1 MGVGHSAW
9 CAVCFRT
16 LYGAVSR
23 SAQGVR
29 KTTQKFCLY
38 RRSSRFLVVF
48 AFLGGGGKQQQRHFT
63 FMIPRAEAFLAL
75 VLS

>member
-1 MGVGHSAW
+1 MGVGHPAW

-16 LYGAVSR
+16 LYGAFSR

-29 KTTQKFCLY
+29 KTTQKFCFY
-38 RRSSRFLVVF
+38 RRSSIVSSFFLRFSYGTTTSRYF
-48 AFLGGGGKQQQRHFT
+48 FK
-63 FMIPRAEAFLAL
+63 IPRAEAFLAL